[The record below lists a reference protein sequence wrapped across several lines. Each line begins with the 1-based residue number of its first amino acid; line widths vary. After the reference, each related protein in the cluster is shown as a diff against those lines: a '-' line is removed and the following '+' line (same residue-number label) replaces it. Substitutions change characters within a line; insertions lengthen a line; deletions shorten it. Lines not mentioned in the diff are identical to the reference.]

1 MIEDRKADRV
11 RVLGVQVDPVRA
23 DRAVNLTV
31 RYLEK
36 HKFEYIVFANT
47 PAALLG
53 REEAGMEDYIDH
65 AALVLPGDA
74 NIEDAVE
81 ARAWLGDDRNYQ
93 AEYFRR
99 LFTRLNKQRA
109 SIYLMV
115 DKEEQLSK
123 IHKIMK
129 EKYNRFQVESIL
141 WQEDASVDGLV
152 NSINSHA
159 PDILFI
165 CASHEKMSH
174 FLREHACK
182 INAGLCVCME
192 EVVTDTQTDISD
204 WMHFSKMQKMIFDL
218 KKNATRFLHDILFKK
233 QMKQIS
239 QAEEAENG
247 LEETEPM
254 EGMCGDARDAAES
267 EVDQPEE

>member
-11 RVLGVQVDPVRA
+11 KVLGVQVDPVRA

-53 REEAGMEDYIDH
+53 REEIGMEEYIDR
-65 AALVLPGDA
+65 AALVLPGDT

-81 ARAWLGDDRNYQ
+81 VKKWLDEGHNYQ

-129 EKYNRFQVESIL
+129 EKYSRFQTESVL
-141 WQEDASVDGLV
+141 WQEDASIDGLV

-165 CASHEKMSH
+165 CASHEKMSG
-174 FLREHACK
+174 FLKEHACK
-182 INAGLCVCME
+182 IHAGLCICME
-192 EVVTDTQTDISD
+192 EVVTDAQTDISD
-204 WMHFSKMQKMIFDL
+204 WMHSSKMQKMIFDM
-218 KKNATRFLHDILFKK
+218 KKNATRMLHDLVFKK
-233 QMKQIS
+233 QMKQIRM
-239 QAEEAENG
+239 AEEAEC
-247 LEETEPM
+247 ETEVSEPM
-254 EGMCGDARDAAES
+254 EDMPAETADFP
-267 EVDQPEE
+267 EEQPEE